1 MAWHNQATLAN
12 GHTVQ
17 IAKKISHNAIFLL
30 NAKSLRYFV
39 LVYTVESRDL
49 WQKLKSFPLKMV
61 ILGDKSKFTQLMI
74 AVNKFYAWDKSHD
87 LTINWTRLDQM

>member
-1 MAWHNQATLAN
+1 
-12 GHTVQ
+12 
-17 IAKKISHNAIFLL
+17 
-30 NAKSLRYFV
+30 
-39 LVYTVESRDL
+39 
-49 WQKLKSFPLKMV
+49 MV